1 MGQNLIVEANVK
13 LDEMARALNEADS
26 SRKKLQVE
34 NQDLTRQI
42 EETENAIA
50 ALGKNKIS
58 LTTQLEDT
66 KRMGDAEARDRAS
79 LLSKFKNM
87 NTELEN
93 VKERIEEE
101 NEKKSDALKALSKAQ
116 AECQ

>member
-1 MGQNLIVEANVK
+1 MG
-13 LDEMARALNEADS
+13 

-34 NQDLTRQI
+34 NRDLTRQI
-42 EETENAIA
+42 EETESAIA

-79 LLSKFKNM
+79 LLSKFKSL
-87 NTELEN
+87 NTELEGL
-93 VKERIEEE
+93 KDRIDEE
-101 NEKKSDALKALSKAQ
+101 NEKKSDALKALNQKVASTEKTK
-116 AECQ
+116 